1 MFLAS
6 LLKHYSIRFTRFCR
20 SQRPIGAPYIGIKER
35 EAADRHIGKAKAGT
49 TGSHVM
55 RHLVSSKGER
65 ERPDGLFITRMGA
78 ASPGPARHFPN
89 CSSISSRGCPVFA
102 SPTALDPAE
111 WEQRRPEQPSI
122 PRKLDK
128 RPARSKT
135 PQTHNRISRSFARPK
150 TSQVH
155 RRWPSYTHLKDEGRI
170 SGNLGQDSP
179 GPSTVNVANH
189 DPFRAKSFLRTDVC
203 HPPPASSPASFAYCV
218 PLQDAELKFGRHKL
232 DSKLPS
238 DN

>member
-1 MFLAS
+1 
-6 LLKHYSIRFTRFCR
+6 
-20 SQRPIGAPYIGIKER
+20 
-35 EAADRHIGKAKAGT
+35 
-49 TGSHVM
+49 M

-65 ERPDGLFITRMGA
+65 ERPDGCFVTRMGA
-78 ASPGPARHFPN
+78 ASPGPARHFPD

-111 WEQRRPEQPSI
+111 WEQRRPEQP
-122 PRKLDK
+122 PPPHKLDK
-128 RPARSKT
+128 RQARSKT
-135 PQTHNRISRSFARPK
+135 TQSHHRGNRSCARPK

-179 GPSTVNVANH
+179 GPGAVSVANH

-203 HPPPASSPASFAYCV
+203 RPPPASSPASFEYCV
-218 PLQDAELKFGRHKL
+218 RFHEPKK
-232 DSKLPS
+232 K
-238 DN
+238 